1 VYMDRRGMGR
11 RRKDGL
17 GDVCA
22 EEGMEIGVV
31 EV

>member
-1 VYMDRRGMGR
+1 MYMARKGKGRG
-11 RRKDGL
+11 RKDGL
-17 GDVCA
+17 DVCA